1 MHKNTLA
8 TATIAILRQ
17 HFSIYGLP
25 VHCVGNSGPQCRS
38 EEFAHLLKMNGVK
51 HIRVAPYHA
60 ATNGL
65 AERIVQSFKYRKK
78 ASKGGKLSIQQRIAN
93 FLLAYRSTTHSTT
106 GRTPAGLFL
115 GRELRTR
122 LTLLCPGV
130 GEKVIDSQSKQ
141 KATHHAHAKCR
152 EFFPGN
158 RIWAKDLRKEHKWWP
173 GSVAERTGPKF

>member
-38 EEFAHLLKMNGVK
+38 EEFAHFLKMNGFK

-65 AERIVQSFKYRKK
+65 AERIVQSFKYHRK

-93 FLLAYRSTTHSTT
+93 FLLPYRSTTHSTT
-106 GRTPAGLFL
+106 SRTPAGLFL
-115 GRELRTR
+115 GRKLRTR
-122 LTLLCPGV
+122 LTLLCPSV
-130 GEKVIDSQSKQ
+130 GEKVMDSQLKQ
-141 KATHHAHAKCR
+141 EATHDAHAKCR
-152 EFFPGN
+152 ESFPGD
-158 RIWAKDLRKEHKWWP
+158 RIWAKDQRKEHKWWP
-173 GSVAERTGPKF
+173 GSVAERSGPKS

>member
-25 VHCVGNSGPQCRS
+25 VYCVSNSGPQCRS
-38 EEFAHLLKMNGVK
+38 EEFAHFLKMNGVK

-65 AERIVQSFKYRKK
+65 AERIVQSFKYHRK

-141 KATHHAHAKCR
+141 KATDHAHAKCR

-173 GSVAERTGPKF
+173 GSVAERTGPKS